1 LKKFLKDTLIPR
13 FDTLSDKGNSKKVET
28 DNRLSLYTF
37 DDMGTKVQGLTPMTK
52 FGKLKG
58 KVDTL

>member
-1 LKKFLKDTLIPR
+1 
-13 FDTLSDKGNSKKVET
+13 VET